1 MKTIVCG
8 PPHSGKSVL
17 INNLQRLMPTEDYL
31 CIRANGDGE
40 GYWTNNPNQQEVDV
54 VRKRNKSGNSSADF
68 EVWRQ
73 RIIAAP
79 QSIVIVDI
87 GGLLRDD
94 KAPLFE
100 AADSFIVI
108 SSDADL
114 KQQWIGFGES
124 HGCRCIAAIDSILE
138 DDDTIISEKPYFTA
152 RLGGLIRGKNLT
164 DKKVIHEL
172 AEILVRE
179 SGYKNI
185 SYVDFNRIG
194 EQLQCANTWTA
205 SNGVKVSN
213 VFFQLTKAKELY
225 HHLKD
230 NYPIGFHYRLLGAEA
245 NWVAAIAAETLT
257 DSNPNDVSFYDR
269 WTGRYITPCR
279 LSKVE
284 NPQNEDIRIEAT
296 EDKDTVKLDFTM
308 SALDIDNN
316 EFRSYK
322 LPKIDE
328 SKTLLVSGRFP
339 NWFTVSVLMSYGNKE
354 KYFRIPGLTSSHSEN
369 YVCVATSDINNLGQL
384 FKS

>member
-1 MKTIVCG
+1 
-8 PPHSGKSVL
+8 
-17 INNLQRLMPTEDYL
+17 MPTEDYL

-40 GYWTNNPNQQEVDV
+40 GYWTNNPNQQEVDY
-54 VRKRNKSGNSSADF
+54 VRKRNKSGNTMSDF

-73 RIIAAP
+73 RIISAP

-108 SSDADL
+108 SSDKEL
-114 KQQWIGFGES
+114 KNQWIEFGKA
-124 HGCRCIAAIDSILE
+124 HGCRCIASIDSILD
-138 DDDTIISEKPYFTA
+138 DDDTVISNEPYFTA

-172 AEILVRE
+172 AEILVKE

-185 SYVDFNRIG
+185 SYIDFNKIG
-194 EQLQCANTWTA
+194 EELDCANTWTA

-225 HHLKD
+225 EYLKD
-230 NYPIGFHYRLLGAEA
+230 NYPIGSHYRLLGAEA
-245 NWVAAIAAETLT
+245 NWVAAIAAETIT
-257 DSNPNDVSFYDR
+257 DGNPRDVSFYDR
-269 WTGRYITPCR
+269 WTGRYITPCK
-279 LSKVE
+279 LSKVDIPK
-284 NPQNEDIRIEAT
+284 NDDIRIEVT
-296 EDKDTVKLDFTM
+296 EEKNTVKLDFTM
-308 SALDIDNN
+308 TALDIDNN
-316 EFRSYK
+316 KFGSYQ

-328 SKTLLVSGRFP
+328 SKTLLISGRFP
-339 NWFTVSVLMSYGNKE
+339 NWFTVSVLMSYSNKE
-354 KYFRIPGLTSSHSEN
+354 KYFRIPGLTSSLSEN
-369 YVCVATSDINNLGQL
+369 YVCVASSTPDNLGQL